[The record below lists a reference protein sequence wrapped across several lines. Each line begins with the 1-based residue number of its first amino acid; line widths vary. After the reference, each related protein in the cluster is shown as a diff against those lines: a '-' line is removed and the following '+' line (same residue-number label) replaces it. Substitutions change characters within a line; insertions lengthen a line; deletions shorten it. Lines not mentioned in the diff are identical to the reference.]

1 MRARALIV
9 RGPNRRR
16 AATPRIL
23 ALSGYRPWLA
33 ADVRGIPAMHR
44 RIEENL
50 AGQSDRFPD
59 FDRHCGREYATD
71 DQGIRELHRAGPA
84 RQRAH
89 GVAGVISPWARGRG
103 RCRRVLGA
111 TAL

>member
-1 MRARALIV
+1 
-9 RGPNRRR
+9 
-16 AATPRIL
+16 
-23 ALSGYRPWLA
+23 
-33 ADVRGIPAMHR
+33 MHR

-89 GVAGVISPWARGRG
+89 GVAGVISPVGPWPRAMPPSTWRD
-103 RCRRVLGA
+103 GA
-111 TAL
+111 MSAAGTPPPQPY